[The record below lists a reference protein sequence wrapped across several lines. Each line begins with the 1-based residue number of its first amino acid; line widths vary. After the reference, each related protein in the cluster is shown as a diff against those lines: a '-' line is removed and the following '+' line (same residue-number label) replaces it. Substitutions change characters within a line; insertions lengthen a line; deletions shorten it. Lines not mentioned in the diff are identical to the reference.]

1 MPVKKTV
8 AKKSVVKT
16 TKTKKTPKP
25 VKGEEKTFV
34 RGGVVFEVSAVIPTQ
49 QYGNIQ
55 PKIQVV
61 CNTVEEGRAMVMP
74 MIEELYK
81 TYAET
86 PLSGKPLKFLGKVTE
101 SEKQIAPAPIV
112 PIEDPKEV
120 QATASSAVA
129 STPSSSESSLATDR
143 PAPFKKA
150 EKMIGLS
157 ATIDALNAV
166 EEQIK
171 KSVKI
176 DSEDKPALYEIVLKK
191 REELNSK

>member
-8 AKKSVVKT
+8 AKKSVAKVA
-16 TKTKKTPKP
+16 KTKKAPKTIKP
-25 VKGEEKTFV
+25 VKGEEITFT

-101 SEKQIAPAPIV
+101 SEKV
-112 PIEDPKEV
+112 V
-120 QATASSAVA
+120 
-129 STPSSSESSLATDR
+129 
-143 PAPFKKA
+143 
-150 EKMIGLS
+150 G
-157 ATIDALNAV
+157 
-166 EEQIK
+166 
-171 KSVKI
+171 
-176 DSEDKPALYEIVLKK
+176 
-191 REELNSK
+191 